1 MSAFP
6 HTQTRAG
13 QLEARIRLLT
23 DPDTAD
29 GLRDSRAALG
39 EFRRTE
45 VLVPVV
51 DGGLL
56 SAPSGGIRWI
66 FAFTSLEAL
75 EHFVARRGEAID
87 EWVPVYGAHILDRMI
102 PGIEGPTG
110 VALDAGSPTGWL
122 LPPVVGIVPDAVAV
136 DATDP
141 AGAAG
146 AAGAVQ
152 AEGAA

>member
-1 MSAFP
+1 M
-6 HTQTRAG
+6 T
-13 QLEARIRLLT
+13 E
-23 DPDTAD
+23 PDAPG

-39 EFRRTE
+39 EFRRAE

-66 FAFTSLEAL
+66 FAFTSLETLRQFA
-75 EHFVARRGEAID
+75 AQRGEAVD

-110 VALDAGSPTGWL
+110 VALDAGSPAGWL

-136 DATDP
+136 DLADP
-141 AGAAG
+141 AKSAHPVDSAG
-146 AAGAVQ
+146 PVR